1 MKHPNPKQSKTQLLL
16 PALIGASLALAGC
29 GGGLVAPEGP
39 ASNAFLDQIST
50 SCGKFN
56 IGTQPID
63 YLLSAN
69 SDDTYFMDEAS
80 KLSAGEIDKATFTN
94 DINSFYPVG
103 NNDRAI
109 QCIFEQLEGPG

>member
-1 MKHPNPKQSKTQLLL
+1 MKHAKHTLLKKNVFL
-16 PALIGASLALAGC
+16 PSLIGASLSLAGC
-29 GGGLVAPEGP
+29 GGGLMAPEGP
-39 ASNAFLDQIST
+39 QSNAFLDQISDN
-50 SCGKFN
+50 CGKFN
-56 IGTQPID
+56 IGSQPID

-69 SDDTYFMDEAS
+69 SNDTYFMDETG
-80 KLSAGEIDKATFTN
+80 KLSAGEIDKATYTN

>member
-1 MKHPNPKQSKTQLLL
+1 MKHANQKQSKTPILW

-29 GGGLVAPEGP
+29 GGGLMAPEGP
-39 ASNAFLDQIST
+39 ESNAFLDQIST

-56 IGTQPID
+56 IGSQPID

-69 SDDTYFMDEAS
+69 SSDTYFMDEAG
-80 KLSAGEIDKATFTN
+80 KLSAGEIDKATFTD
-94 DINSFYPVG
+94 DINSFYPAG
-103 NNDRAI
+103 NNERAI

>member
-1 MKHPNPKQSKTQLLL
+1 MRNATPKQSRSRIFA
-16 PALIGASLALAGC
+16 PALIGATLALAGC

-39 ASNAFLDQIST
+39 QSNAFLNQISDN
-50 SCGKFN
+50 CGKFN
-56 IGTQPID
+56 IGSQPIA

-69 SDDTYFMDEAS
+69 SNDTYFMDEAG
-80 KLSAGEIDKATFTN
+80 KLSAGEIDQATFTN
-94 DINSFYPVG
+94 DINSFYPAG

>member
-1 MKHPNPKQSKTQLLL
+1 MKYAKPKQSKTQVFL

-39 ASNAFLDQIST
+39 ESNAFLDQIST
-50 SCGKFN
+50 SCGKLN
-56 IGTQPID
+56 IGSQPID
-63 YLLSAN
+63 YLLSADSN
-69 SDDTYFMDEAS
+69 DAYFMDEAG
-80 KLSAGEIDKATFTN
+80 KLSAGEIDKATFTD